1 LYGNKNSTAEEF
13 FEYYLCTK
21 GAASD

>member
-21 GAASD
+21 GTASD